1 MWLLPSRGRPALV
14 RRLFGAGN
22 FKTPG
27 LLILDI
33 GDSEKYED
41 VRLPEGWEKII
52 RPRMY
57 LSGKINAG
65 FEYCPSEPWYGVLN
79 DDHLPKTPEWD
90 LKLIAALKGPLVW
103 PQDNYADRISVP
115 VMDGDFARKLGWV
128 ACPEMKH
135 FYLDDVNELIADCF
149 GCSRLDDVM
158 VSHEHVNA
166 GRMPKDKTWE
176 ERPSNKD
183 DHIAFIRW
191 CRDQWPEIRK
201 RLEC

>member
-1 MWLLPSRGRPALV
+1 VWLLPSRGRPHLAQ
-14 RRLFGAGN
+14 RLFQTGN

-41 VRLPEGWEKII
+41 VRLPKGWEKII

-65 FEYCPSEPWYGVLN
+65 YSYSPQEPWYGVLN
-79 DDHLPKTPEWD
+79 DDHIPITPDWD
-90 LKLIAALKGPLVW
+90 VKLVEALTGPLVW
-103 PQDNYADRISVP
+103 PQDNYADRISTP

-128 ACPEMKH
+128 ACPDLKH

-149 GCSRLDDVM
+149 GCQRLADVI

-166 GRMPKDKTWE
+166 GRMKPDLTWK
-176 ERPSNKD
+176 ERPSNAD
-183 DHIAFIRW
+183 DRASFIIW
-191 CRDQWPEIRK
+191 CRDKWPEIRK